1 MSKLTGTI
9 VLKADGVS
17 LRAKSESITFKPGGM
32 GRTPGMADG
41 RVVGYHET
49 PMASEVTA
57 DVIHDGDTD
66 VDGIRE
72 MTEAT
77 VVLELDSGQIWQ
89 IDNAFLDCEALE
101 IGDSGKGM
109 KIKINGP
116 AAERTA

>member
-9 VLKADGVS
+9 IIKADGVS

-32 GRTPGMADG
+32 GRTAGMSDG

-49 PMASEVTA
+49 PKESEVTFDA
-57 DVIHDGDTD
+57 IHDGDTD
-66 VDGIRE
+66 VDSFRD
-72 MTEAT
+72 MTDAT

-89 IDNAFLDCEALE
+89 IDSAFVDCEGLE
-101 IGDSGKGM
+101 IGDGGKGM
-109 KIKINGP
+109 KVKINGQ